1 MSSEILDQV
10 TAILGEHFR
19 NYVVIASDDEAPLAY
34 DVRFSDPYAAKGL
47 LESATEYHES
57 YISGGTAHELDD
69 IEWETIGEEE
79 DEDEE

>member
-10 TAILGEHFR
+10 CALLGEHFR

-47 LESATEYHES
+47 LECATEYHENF
-57 YISGGTAHELDD
+57 ITGGTDHTGAGHFDQ
-69 IEWETIGEEE
+69 TGACR
-79 DEDEE
+79 